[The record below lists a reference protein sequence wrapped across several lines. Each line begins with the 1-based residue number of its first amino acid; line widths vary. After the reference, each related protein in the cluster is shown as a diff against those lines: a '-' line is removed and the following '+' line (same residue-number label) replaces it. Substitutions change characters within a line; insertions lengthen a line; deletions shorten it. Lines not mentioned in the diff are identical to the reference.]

1 MAEKICMLSSKGGCG
16 KTTTSLIFSKILA
29 ACDKKVLLIDCD
41 PATHGASCFLC
52 DHVKN
57 ITDKENV
64 CFINDIIQNSSVD
77 DNAYRYIGRNADDVS
92 KIMQISD
99 VYFIPCDICEIIDAP
114 IAVYTGLIKHL
125 VNKYLDSKFD
135 YIIFD
140 CQAGY
145 NHLSNE
151 LSEISDVLLFAAED
165 DTISKTATDLI
176 KGRLGNSIIKKKN
189 YQFINK
195 CVYKDNDS
203 QSNSDKDSKIF
214 HNLSPIYH
222 NDDIRNY
229 FNEDAFVKLA
239 IKDGYYLFKDF
250 IEVAKQCIASS
261 KDDIEAL
268 QIDIERDIEEIQRA
282 QKEEKNNKIQR
293 LLFLGFFAILL
304 LILMFIGIFVPP
316 SDAETIALLT

>member
-29 ACDKKVLLIDCD
+29 ACNKKVLLIDCD

-64 CFINDIIQNSSVD
+64 CFINDIIQKSSVD
-77 DNAYRYIGRNADDVS
+77 DNAYSYIGRNADDVS

-125 VNKYLDSKFD
+125 VNKYL
-135 YIIFD
+135 
-140 CQAGY
+140 
-145 NHLSNE
+145 
-151 LSEISDVLLFAAED
+151 
-165 DTISKTATDLI
+165 
-176 KGRLGNSIIKKKN
+176 
-189 YQFINK
+189 
-195 CVYKDNDS
+195 DS

-261 KDDIEAL
+261 KEDIEAL

-304 LILMFIGIFVPP
+304 LILMLIGIFVPP
-316 SDAETIALLT
+316 SDAEAIALLT